1 MTIAQSIDK
10 QHVTD
15 DSFKRALGN
24 SQALAE
30 AQGEQQNEISCY
42 LHGVSDQIEAG
53 RKQQHD
59 ELAGILRDINDLRS
73 QIQAPQHVQGH
84 VKPDGTVQLDTG
96 EIVDGVHGEPVAVPV
111 VTMPPPSVIPAVTVA
126 PPVSHHSSSHSSHVR
141 GAVLPDGTVV
151 ADGKI
156 VDGVHGTN
164 LLPSSPVISDGQ
176 LKDIEQDIKLGQL
189 QDRGKISCGH

>member
-1 MTIAQSIDK
+1 MV

-30 AQGEQQNEISCY
+30 AQGEQQNEISRY

-84 VKPDGTVQLDTG
+84 VQPDGTVQLDTG
-96 EIVDGVHGEPVAVPV
+96 EIVDGVHGEPVAIPL
-111 VTMPPPSVIPAVTVA
+111 TTIPAVTVA
-126 PPVSHHSSSHSSHVR
+126 PPPSHHPSSHSSHIR

-189 QDRGKISCGH
+189 QDRGNVEEGVLADDQCLS